1 AKVGAGAYIYPM
13 RAYLEYD
20 APTKL
25 GRPAA
30 NGVAAKVA
38 GKANTVAALPDEIE
52 VVIVDKDE
60 TTGEQTTRVIGKLD
74 TRTGEFKFANDRWF
88 DLQGRYLGTK
98 KPTQKGAYYNNGKK
112 VIVK

>member
-13 RAYLEYD
+13 RAYLEYT
-20 APTKL
+20 APAPA

-30 NGVAAKVA
+30 NGVAA
-38 GKANTVAALPDEIE
+38 NTVASLPDEIE

-88 DLQGRYLGTK
+88 DLNGRYLGNK